1 MAEPVK
7 HTVDIVSGVVA
18 VSTLAQWLPPV
29 AALLTIIWTTLRII
43 EMVTGK
49 TIPQLLNRKG
59 TS

>member
-18 VSTLAQWLPPV
+18 VSTLAQWLPPI

-49 TIPQLLNRKG
+49 TIPQLLNREGK
-59 TS
+59 S